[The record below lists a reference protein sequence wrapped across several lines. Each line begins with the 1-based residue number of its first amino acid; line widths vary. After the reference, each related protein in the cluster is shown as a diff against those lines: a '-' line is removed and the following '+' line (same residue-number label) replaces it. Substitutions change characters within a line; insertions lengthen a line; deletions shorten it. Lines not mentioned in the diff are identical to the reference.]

1 MSEAVKAEPQYNN
14 AQDELAQPA
23 KPLQKR
29 LKTGPTISLHVLE
42 WSADTDYT
50 GRSVSRDV
58 IAGAESEARA
68 INARLSGLLSRQPS
82 KSS

>member
-1 MSEAVKAEPQYNN
+1 MSEAVKAEPQDNN

-42 WSADTDYT
+42 RSADTT
-50 GRSVSRDV
+50 TQ
-58 IAGAESEARA
+58 AGMFH
-68 INARLSGLLSRQPS
+68 GM
-82 KSS
+82 